1 MKIMTVSRREV
12 ALLAVC
18 LGAIFAAACGS
29 AWAGSY
35 TVLSCR
41 DRAGDPLSVSDA
53 SGGWVTGGTGGPGLD
68 ALDRCSDSAHEF
80 LATVSGIWTHPV
92 GSMAWWR
99 FVPPSGT
106 LIEGA
111 DILYSG
117 NTRPYDGQN
126 RGIVYLSGAQAGLP
140 GHETSARDPS
150 RRGGR
155 LGAACTTLGYRQPR
169 SATEPPVAPTA
180 PPGSVHATV
189 EILRSEILLTDIS
202 PPNAGAASGSAVT
215 SPTWQDTM
223 TFAFPATDEG
233 GGVYQAVLEVDG
245 EPACWR
251 ETINDWGGRCVDT
264 TPGQRVFRYPQ
275 PCLTS
280 VDAIVPVDASALP
293 AGDHD
298 VALRV
303 SDAAGNVRTVYAA
316 RKTIVA
322 PGRTIGP
329 GSALAERG
337 AANGD
342 NAADAVRLTA
352 R

>member
-117 NTRPYDGQN
+117 YTRTYDGQN
-126 RGIVYLSGAQAGLP
+126 RGIVYLSGAQAGYLATNFGEGP
-140 GHETSARDPS
+140 ITARWATW
-150 RRGGR
+150 RG
-155 LGAACTTLGYRQPR
+155 LHDTWIQATAQCDGAAG
-169 SATEPPVAPTA
+169 SADCPA
-180 PPGSVHATV
+180 GMVHVTV
-189 EILRSEILLTDIS
+189 GTLRSEILLTDIS
-202 PPNAGAASGSAVT
+202 PPAAGAASGSAVT
-215 SPTWQDTM
+215 APTWQDTI

-245 EPACWR
+245 QPALWR
-251 ETINDWGGRCVDT
+251 R
-264 TPGQRVFRYPQ
+264 R
-275 PCLTS
+275 S
-280 VDAIVPVDASALP
+280 
-293 AGDHD
+293 
-298 VALRV
+298 
-303 SDAAGNVRTVYAA
+303 
-316 RKTIVA
+316 
-322 PGRTIGP
+322 TIG
-329 GSALAERG
+329 
-337 AANGD
+337 AA
-342 NAADAVRLTA
+342 AA
-352 R
+352 